1 MYDGTQNLRRRVG
14 PLALVAALAAALA
27 PGSALAAPRDAGEY
41 PRYVIYKMEN
51 TLVTS
56 RSTSN
61 SVDTTSPV
69 IMNLASKG
77 AHFKQAELVVR

>member
-1 MYDGTQNLRRRVG
+1 MYDSTQNLRRRVG
-14 PLALVAALAAALA
+14 PLTLVAALAATLA
-27 PGSALAAPRDAGEY
+27 PASALAAPRDAGEY
-41 PRYVIYKMEN
+41 PRYIIYKMEK

-61 SVDTTSPV
+61 SFDKASPV
-69 IMNLASKG
+69 IVNLGSQG